1 MRTAEA
7 QQRKRERERIRYHEQ
22 REQKLEYQRKY
33 YQEHSE
39 QVIKRVTE
47 CNRKRRIREI
57 EQYWAKKHG
66 ERTTT
71 TSRNQDSRPD

>member
-1 MRTAEA
+1 MTTE
-7 QQRKRERERIRYHEQ
+7 ERHQ
-22 REQKLEYQRKY
+22 QKLAYQRKY
-33 YQEHSE
+33 YQEHRE